1 MELKESL
8 QKRVEEFKKNY
19 PVDEQMKSRITQ
31 PSMAFYGT
39 EILNRAVTALLE
51 GENLL
56 LCGDKATGKNI
67 LAENLAWIF
76 GRPVYDI
83 SFHVNTDSSS
93 LIGTDTFVN
102 NEVKL
107 REGPIYQCARWGGF
121 GILDEINMAKSDA
134 VSVLHGVLD
143 FRRILDVPGYDRIS
157 LHPAARFIAT
167 MNYGYAGTKELNEAL
182 VSRFMVIN
190 MPSLTMERM
199 YQILENLFPSIRR
212 EAEEQFAGLFLD
224 LQMKAQN
231 GEIST
236 KAVDMR
242 GLIGALRMVRGGL
255 TPLEA
260 IDMGITNKTFDAFER
275 ELIGDLVM
283 TRIPETWDGSDVF
296 DERKKISGENF
307 ARCSEPDRKPSVGS
321 KRRL

>member
-19 PVDEQMKSRITQ
+19 PVHEQMKSRITQ

-143 FRRILDVPGYDRIS
+143 FRRILDVPGYDRIF

-242 GLIGALRMVRGGL
+242 GLIGALRMVRGEL

-283 TRIPETWDGSDVF
+283 TRIPETWDGSDVL
-296 DERKKISGENF
+296 DE
-307 ARCSEPDRKPSVGS
+307 
-321 KRRL
+321 

>member
-1 MELKESL
+1 MELKENL
-8 QKRVEEFKKNY
+8 QKRVEEFKNTY
-19 PVDEQMKSRITQ
+19 PVEEQAKSRVTR

-56 LCGDKATGKNI
+56 LCGDKATGKNV

-93 LIGTDTFVN
+93 LIGTDTFVD

-134 VSVLHGVLD
+134 VSVLHQVLD
-143 FRRILDVPGYDRIS
+143 FRRTLDVPGYDRIS

-182 VSRFMVIN
+182 VSRFMVIH

-199 YQILENLFPSIRR
+199 YQILENLFPGIRR
-212 EAEEQFAGLFLD
+212 EAREQFAGLFLD
-224 LQMKAQN
+224 LQLKAQN

-242 GLIGALRMVRGGL
+242 GLIGALRLVRGGL

-260 IDMGITNKTFDAFER
+260 IDMGITNKTFDTFER

-283 TRIPETWDGSDVF
+283 TRIPGTWDRG
-296 DERKKISGENF
+296 
-307 ARCSEPDRKPSVGS
+307 RCV
-321 KRRL
+321 

>member
-1 MELKESL
+1 MELKERL
-8 QKRVEEFKKNY
+8 QKRVEEFKKIY
-19 PVDEQMKSRITQ
+19 PVEEQAKSRITR

-56 LCGDKATGKNI
+56 LCGDKATGKNV

-76 GRPVYDI
+76 GRPIYDI

-93 LIGTDTFVN
+93 LIGTDTFVD

-107 REGPIYQCARWGGF
+107 REGPIYQCAKWGGF

-134 VSVLHGVLD
+134 VSVLHEVLD
-143 FRRILDVPGYDRIS
+143 FRRTLDVPGYDRIS

-182 VSRFMVIN
+182 VSRFMVIH

-199 YQILENLFPSIRR
+199 YQILENLFPKIRT
-212 EAEEQFAGLFLD
+212 EAREQFAGLFLD
-224 LQMKAQN
+224 LQLKAQN

-242 GLIGALRMVRGGL
+242 GLIGALRLVRGGL

-260 IDMGITNKTFDAFER
+260 IDMGITNKTFDTFER

-283 TRIPETWDGSDVF
+283 TRIPETWNRGDVF
-296 DERKKISGENF
+296 DE
-307 ARCSEPDRKPSVGS
+307 
-321 KRRL
+321 

>member
-8 QKRVEEFKKNY
+8 QKRVEEFKNTY
-19 PVDEQMKSRITQ
+19 PVEEQAKSRVTR

-56 LCGDKATGKNI
+56 LCGDKATGKNV

-76 GRPVYDI
+76 GRPIYDI

-93 LIGTDTFVN
+93 LIGTDTFVD

-134 VSVLHGVLD
+134 VSVLHQVLD
-143 FRRILDVPGYDRIS
+143 FRRTLDVPGYDRIS

-182 VSRFMVIN
+182 VSRFMVIH

-199 YQILENLFPSIRR
+199 YQILENLFPGIHR
-212 EAEEQFAGLFLD
+212 EAREQFAGLFLD
-224 LQMKAQN
+224 LQLKAQN

-242 GLIGALRMVRGGL
+242 GLIGALRLVRGGL
-255 TPLEA
+255 TPREA
-260 IDMGITNKTFDAFER
+260 IDMGITNKTFDTFER

-283 TRIPETWDGSDVF
+283 TRIPGTWDRGDVF
-296 DERKKISGENF
+296 DE
-307 ARCSEPDRKPSVGS
+307 
-321 KRRL
+321 

>member
-143 FRRILDVPGYDRIS
+143 FRRILDVPGYDRIF

-167 MNYGYAGTKELNEAL
+167 MNYGYAGTMELNEAL

-242 GLIGALRMVRGGL
+242 GLIGALRMVRGEL

-296 DERKKISGENF
+296 DE
-307 ARCSEPDRKPSVGS
+307 
-321 KRRL
+321 

>member
-1 MELKESL
+1 MELKENL
-8 QKRVEEFKKNY
+8 QKRVEEYKNTY
-19 PVDEQMKSRITQ
+19 PVEEQAKSRVTR

-56 LCGDKATGKNI
+56 LCGDKATGKNV

-93 LIGTDTFVN
+93 LIGTDTFVD

-134 VSVLHGVLD
+134 VSVLHQVLD
-143 FRRILDVPGYDRIS
+143 FRRTLDVPGYDRIS

-182 VSRFMVIN
+182 VSRFMVIH

-199 YQILENLFPSIRR
+199 YQILENLFPGIRR
-212 EAEEQFAGLFLD
+212 EAREQFAGLFLD
-224 LQMKAQN
+224 LQLKAQN

-242 GLIGALRMVRGGL
+242 GLIGALRLVRGGL

-260 IDMGITNKTFDAFER
+260 IDMGITNKTFDTFER

-283 TRIPETWDGSDVF
+283 TRIPGTWDRGDVF
-296 DERKKISGENF
+296 DE
-307 ARCSEPDRKPSVGS
+307 
-321 KRRL
+321 

>member
-8 QKRVEEFKKNY
+8 QKKVEEFKKNY
-19 PVDEQMKSRITQ
+19 PVDEQVKSRITQ

-83 SFHVNTDSSS
+83 SFHVNTDSSG

-224 LQMKAQN
+224 LQLKAQN

-283 TRIPETWDGSDVF
+283 TRISETWDGSDVF
-296 DERKKISGENF
+296 DE
-307 ARCSEPDRKPSVGS
+307 
-321 KRRL
+321 

>member
-19 PVDEQMKSRITQ
+19 PVDEQVKSRITQ

-157 LHPAARFIAT
+157 LHLAARFIAT

-224 LQMKAQN
+224 LQLKAQN

-296 DERKKISGENF
+296 DE
-307 ARCSEPDRKPSVGS
+307 
-321 KRRL
+321 

>member
-8 QKRVEEFKKNY
+8 QKKVEEFKKNY
-19 PVDEQMKSRITQ
+19 PVDERVKSRITQ

-199 YQILENLFPSIRR
+199 YQILKNLFPSIRR

-224 LQMKAQN
+224 LQLKAQN

-296 DERKKISGENF
+296 DE
-307 ARCSEPDRKPSVGS
+307 
-321 KRRL
+321 

>member
-1 MELKESL
+1 MELKETL
-8 QKRVEEFKKNY
+8 QIRVEEFKKNH
-19 PVDEQMKSRITQ
+19 PVEEQVKSRLTQ

-39 EILNRAVTALLE
+39 EILNRAVAALLE

-56 LCGDKATGKNI
+56 LCGDKATGKNV
-67 LAENLAWIF
+67 LAENLAWLF
-76 GRPVYDI
+76 GRPIYDI

-107 REGPIYQCARWGGF
+107 REGPIYQCAKWGGF

-143 FRRILDVPGYDRIS
+143 FRRILDVPGYDRIN

-199 YQILENLFPSIRR
+199 YQILENLFPTIRR

-224 LQMKAQN
+224 LQLKAQN

-242 GLIGALRMVRGGL
+242 GLIGALRLVRGGL

-260 IDMGITNKTFDAFER
+260 IDMGITNKTFDTFER

-283 TRIPETWDGSDVF
+283 TRIPETWDRGDVF
-296 DERKKISGENF
+296 DE
-307 ARCSEPDRKPSVGS
+307 
-321 KRRL
+321 

>member
-1 MELKESL
+1 MELKENL
-8 QKRVEEFKKNY
+8 QKRVEEFKNTY
-19 PVDEQMKSRITQ
+19 PVEEQAKSRVTR

-56 LCGDKATGKNI
+56 LCGDKATGKNV

-93 LIGTDTFVN
+93 LIGTDTFVD

-134 VSVLHGVLD
+134 VSVLHQVLD
-143 FRRILDVPGYDRIS
+143 FRRTLDVPGYDRIS

-182 VSRFMVIN
+182 VSRFMVIH

-199 YQILENLFPSIRR
+199 YQILENLFPGIRR
-212 EAEEQFAGLFLD
+212 EAREQFAGLFLD
-224 LQMKAQN
+224 LQLKAQN

-242 GLIGALRMVRGGL
+242 GLIGTLRLVRGGL

-260 IDMGITNKTFDAFER
+260 IDMGITNKTFDTFER

-283 TRIPETWDGSDVF
+283 TRIPGTWDRGDVF
-296 DERKKISGENF
+296 DE
-307 ARCSEPDRKPSVGS
+307 
-321 KRRL
+321 